1 VSRRLSLKIARL
13 VLWSTLSLQL
23 GAGLGA
29 SAPALHAED
38 GAPPGEGDPAPPD
51 ASKEELEKRLREL
64 EQRLAI
70 LERQKEV
77 EQEIAA
83 QKAKETGAVSAG
95 QDGFVIK
102 SADGAYQ
109 LKIRALVQADGRFW
123 DGQETRPVTD
133 TFDLRRAR
141 PILEGTV
148 NKFFDF
154 RLVPDF
160 GEGKT
165 TLFDAYIDWRFAP
178 WIRLRAGKFK
188 PPVGLER
195 LQSASETDFVER
207 ALPTNLVPNRDV
219 GLQLGGDVLEGVVSY
234 AAGVF
239 NGVPDGANVDLD
251 TNDNKE
257 TEARVFLQPFK
268 TASVPSLQN
277 LGFGVAVTD
286 GNNFG
291 TLSATGLPSYKTP
304 GQQTFFSYRTN
315 TPATLAG
322 TTIAGGRRH
331 RLSPQAYWYVWRF
344 GALAEYVEAYQ
355 EVEIATSRENLKNTA
370 WQATVSFAL
379 TDDRPAYRGFTPRR
393 VFDPQAHGW
402 GALELVLRAGGLKID
417 DKAFPAFADPTKAAS
432 RARERGVG
440 VNWVLSRNVKW
451 MLDYIRT
458 RFKDGDA
465 AGDRED
471 EKVILNR
478 FQIAF

>member
-1 VSRRLSLKIARL
+1 MVAVVKRVILMLSLL
-13 VLWSTLSLQL
+13 
-23 GAGLGA
+23 
-29 SAPALHAED
+29 PALGGGPFGRVSSALAGEPQV
-38 GAPPGEGDPAPPD
+38 PPGDRGTPPAQGDD
-51 ASKEELEKRLREL
+51 DKEDV
-64 EQRLAI
+64 
-70 LERQKEV
+70 QKEV

-83 QKAKETGAVSAG
+83 GKAKDAGTVSAG
-95 QDGFVIK
+95 KDGIVIK

-109 LKIRALVQADGRFW
+109 VKMRALLDVDGRFR

-133 TFDLRRAR
+133 TFELRRAR

-148 NKFFDF
+148 GKFFDF
-154 RLVPDF
+154 RLAPDF

-195 LQSASETDFVER
+195 LQSASDTNFVER

-219 GLQLGGDVLEGVVSY
+219 GLQLGGDVLEGVVSC

-239 NGVPDGANVDLD
+239 NGVPDGASADLD

-257 TEARVFLQPFK
+257 SEARVFLQPFK
-268 TASVPSLQN
+268 RTSVLSLQN
-277 LGFGVAVTD
+277 LGFGIAATD
-286 GNNFG
+286 GNNTG
-291 TLSATGLPSYKTP
+291 TLTATGLPSYKTP
-304 GQQTFFSYRTN
+304 GQQTFFTYRTD

-344 GALAEYVEAYQ
+344 GALAEYVESYQ
-355 EVEIATSRENLKNTA
+355 EVLIGTSREELKNTA
-370 WQATVSFAL
+370 WQATVSFSL
-379 TDDRPAYRGFTPRR
+379 TDDRPTYRGIAPRR
-393 VFDPQAHGW
+393 EFDPKTRGW
-402 GALELVLRAGGLKID
+402 GALELVVRAGGLKVD
-417 DKAFPAFADPTKAAS
+417 GKAFPTFADPTKSAS
-432 RARERGVG
+432 QAREHGVG
-440 VNWVLSRNVKW
+440 VNWYLSRNVKW

-458 RFKDGDA
+458 RFEDGDA

-471 EKVILNR
+471 EKVVLNR
-478 FQIAF
+478 LQVSF

>member
-1 VSRRLSLKIARL
+1 MSRRLSLKIARL

-195 LQSASETDFVER
+195 LQSASDTDFVER

-322 TTIAGGRRH
+322 TGSYQFVKYAAADRIELKKNDKYWGADPSQSRPPPEQLKVPPSVTPGLLVRLAVRRARRVRRGVPGGRDRHEPREPQEH
-331 RLSPQAYWYVWRF
+331 RL
-344 GALAEYVEAYQ
+344 
-355 EVEIATSRENLKNTA
+355 
-370 WQATVSFAL
+370 
-379 TDDRPAYRGFTPRR
+379 
-393 VFDPQAHGW
+393 
-402 GALELVLRAGGLKID
+402 
-417 DKAFPAFADPTKAAS
+417 
-432 RARERGVG
+432 
-440 VNWVLSRNVKW
+440 
-451 MLDYIRT
+451 
-458 RFKDGDA
+458 
-465 AGDRED
+465 AGDRVVRPD
-471 EKVILNR
+471 RRSSGLPGVHSQAGVRSAGPWLGCPR
-478 FQIAF
+478 AGPARRGTQDR